1 MGVAR
6 KFLRCVK
13 FGSSLVSFLTMLL
26 VLFPAGLACAFTA
39 SFQTLSPDAPRS
51 GFVGDSACAG
61 CHQTMSSSYLHT
73 AHHLTSRRAE
83 GRHGVDVGESAFQP
97 FGRPLI
103 VTTVRPQ
110 PDEPGLS
117 FRIEVKEGRL
127 LESAI
132 SGFEPLLHVRTESID
147 VITGSGKRGQ
157 TYLFW
162 QDERLFELPISYWT
176 EGRRLV
182 NSPGYQDGTADFSR
196 PVQPGCLECHATYIQ
211 PVSNDRWSNSYVRE
225 SLVAGISCETCH
237 GPGLQHGRL
246 MAAKTQPGKG
256 ADSEILN
263 PARFTRD
270 RQVDLCGLCH
280 SGIEREAL
288 APAFSYVPGRP
299 LDEFFRMLAVQHGEQ
314 PDVHGNQV
322 GLLKRSRCF
331 TASEMMSCSTCHDTH
346 APGQSLKTYSD
357 KCLTCH
363 AWQSCGRSKALG
375 AAIRNDCISCHMP
388 EQTTNAIVSRTAGV
402 ETRTK
407 MRTHW
412 IRIYSEGRTDD

>member
-6 KFLRCVK
+6 NFLRCVK
-13 FGSSLVSFLTMLL
+13 YESALLSRLTMLL
-26 VLFPAGLACAFTA
+26 VLFPVVLACAVSA
-39 SFQTLSPDAPRS
+39 SSQSSNPDTPRS
-51 GFVGDSACAG
+51 EFVGDAACTG
-61 CHQTMSSSYLHT
+61 CHQAMGSSYLHT
-73 AHHLTSRRAE
+73 AHHLTSRLAE
-83 GRHGVDVGESAFQP
+83 ARQGAAAGESAFKSFVP
-97 FGRPLI
+97 PLV
-103 VTTVRPQ
+103 VTTVSPQ
-110 PDEPGLS
+110 PNEPGLS
-117 FRIEVKEGRL
+117 FRIDERKGRFF
-127 LESAI
+127 ESAI
-132 SGFEPLLHVRTESID
+132 SGFDPWPHVRTEPID

-162 QDERLFELPISYWT
+162 QGERLFELPVSYWT
-176 EGRRLV
+176 EGSRLV

-211 PVSNDRWSNSYVRE
+211 SLSKDKGSNSYVRD
-225 SLVAGISCETCH
+225 SLVAGIACETCH

-246 MAAKTQPGKG
+246 MAAKTRLVKG
-256 ADSEILN
+256 ADSQILN
-263 PARFTRD
+263 PARFSRD

-280 SGIEREAL
+280 SGIDRESL
-288 APAFSYVPGRP
+288 APAFSYVPGRR
-299 LDEFFRMLAVQHGEQ
+299 LDEFFRMLTVQHGEQ

-331 TASEMMSCSTCHDTH
+331 TASEQMSCSTCHDTH
-346 APGQSLKTYSD
+346 TPGQSLKTYSD

-402 ETRTK
+402 ETRAR

-412 IRIYSEGRTDD
+412 IRIYPDGRTVN